1 VDSSFNKKGP
11 IEHIVEVNIYYQE
24 YKKRTKI
31 DMIGR
36 QKWSIILGMLW
47 LAYYNFEIDWKTGEV
62 KMTKYSEKCRK

>member
-47 LAYYNFEIDWKTGEV
+47 LACYNFEIDWKTREV